1 MGVNEGDELGDG
13 IFATLLREADV
24 IATRI
29 RSYNERRLLSAIA
42 LEKRTIDIRVE
53 EISEAK
59 AVELLAQ
66 KLKASKDWVKQT
78 DQAML
83 TLLRLGRWFGSGF
96 SGLIF
101 YFLSVI
107 AFGVWFYAAGINNP
121 PVIGCQNQ
129 KTLCYQ
135 LRWDKSKILILEKTQ
150 QVPQKFHRKKY

>member
-1 MGVNEGDELGDG
+1 M
-13 IFATLLREADV
+13 
-24 IATRI
+24 
-29 RSYNERRLLSAIA
+29 SAIA

-83 TLLRLGRWFGSGF
+83 TLLRLGRWVGSGF
-96 SGLIF
+96 SGILF
-101 YFLSVI
+101 YFVSIV
-107 AFGVWFYAAGINNP
+107 AFGVWIYAAGINNP

-150 QVPQKFHRKKY
+150 QVPQQIPHKPHRKQTQQKSHRTQY